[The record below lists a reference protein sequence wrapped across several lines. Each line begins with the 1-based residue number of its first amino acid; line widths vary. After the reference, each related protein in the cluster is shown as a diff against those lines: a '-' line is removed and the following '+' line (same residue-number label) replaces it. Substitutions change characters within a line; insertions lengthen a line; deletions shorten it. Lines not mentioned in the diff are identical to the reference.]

1 MAMSKKNSIEGIQ
14 PVSPVEIEVD
24 GETVEIAPGAVTS
37 VTTETPHPADESSAP
52 GPYKD
57 LDVNRPPVSTNDPE
71 TPIAHSLVA
80 GAGAPT
86 PEPEIHPETHVAD
99 NAYVTSADKDNLA
112 PVDVGGSAPSASS
125 APASSKAAEPKP

>member
-1 MAMSKKNSIEGIQ
+1 MAQSKGNIEGIEQ
-14 PVSPVEIEVD
+14 VAPVEIEVD
-24 GETVEIAPGAVTS
+24 GEKIEIAPGAVTS

-52 GPYKD
+52 GPYDD

-86 PEPEIHPETHVAD
+86 GPPEIHPETHVAD
-99 NAYVTSADKDNLA
+99 NAYVTSADKENVEK
-112 PVDVGGSAPSASS
+112 VD
-125 APASSKAAEPKP
+125 APAASGSTSKASESK